1 MITFSDHRVP
11 RDLGLTSLAFAFLLG
26 CGGGSKPADE
36 PAVKHFIAAQEA
48 LTRGDKTAA
57 MEALTKS
64 IESRPNGWAYL
75 ERAKLYLEQDNDAAA
90 IADCEAGL
98 ELEPE
103 NIDLKWLLGEAK
115 KPKAERFKGKN
126 AKPPS
131 AGK

>member
-1 MITFSDHRVP
+1 
-11 RDLGLTSLAFAFLLG
+11 
-26 CGGGSKPADE
+26 
-36 PAVKHFIAAQEA
+36 VKHFIAAQEA
-48 LTRGDKTAA
+48 LAAGDRAGA

-64 IESRPNGWAYL
+64 IEAKPTGWAYL
-75 ERAKLYLEQDNDAAA
+75 ERAKLYLEQGDDEAA

-98 ELEPE
+98 ALDPE

-126 AKPPS
+126 AEPPS